1 MVTFYVDAMLG
12 KFGKI
17 LRILGFDTVIASPT
31 LSDTEILN
39 QCLSENRHLITN
51 DRKFHERMKDKTNSN
66 GSKAKSL
73 LLDSTADQV
82 DQLKVFF
89 DFFQIDSSFID
100 LHNPESFLSRCTLC
114 NGELKDISKEEAKK
128 MVNNGTYQNQNKFW
142 ICLNCKNIF
151 WIGSHWNNIKISLE
165 KVFQNNKNENQ

>member
-1 MVTFYVDAMLG
+1 MLG

-17 LRILGFDTVIASPT
+17 LRILGFDTIIASPNF
-31 LSDTEILN
+31 SDTEILN
-39 QCLSENRHLITN
+39 QCLSENRYLITN

-73 LLDSTADQV
+73 LLDSTAEQV

-89 DFFQIDSSFID
+89 EYFQIDTSFID
-100 LHNPESFLSRCTLC
+100 LHNPESFLSRCTLFNC
-114 NGELKDISKEEAKK
+114 VLKEISKEEAKK
-128 MVNNGTYQNQNKFW
+128 MVNAGTYQNQNKFW
-142 ICLNCKNIF
+142 ICLNCKNIY

-165 KVFQNNKNENQ
+165 NLFQDKKIED

>member
-1 MVTFYVDAMLG
+1 MLG

-17 LRILGFDTVIASPT
+17 LRILGFDTLIASPN

-39 QCLSENRHLITN
+39 QCLTENRYLITN
-51 DRKFHERMKDKTNSN
+51 DKRFHDRMHDKTNDN

-89 DFFQIDSSFID
+89 DYFSIDSSFID
-100 LHNPESFLSRCTLC
+100 LNNPDAFLSRCTLC
-114 NGELKDISKEEAKK
+114 NGKLNEIAKEEVKDK
-128 MVNNGTYQNQNKFW
+128 INEGTYNNQSKFW
-142 ICLNCKNIF
+142 ICSVCKNVY
-151 WIGSHWNNIKISLE
+151 WIGSHWNNIKLSLE
-165 KVFQNNKNENQ
+165 KIISQ